1 MRINHIKSKNQCIF
15 IHFWPFFT
23 RFGLYFLFPGPRWL
37 IYNNLPIWR
46 IYLFHFLTFDK
57 CGWDIYP
64 DPQPHI
70 SAYAHHP
77 SETVLFATAWPSL
90 IWIYLKRDISKNI
103 AYMYGFL
110 GKSWFVRF
118 GNLGIPVVHDPPW
131 YQKRLIVLCK
141 FSARAIAFTPWGMTF
156 HYDDQ

>member
-15 IHFWPFFT
+15 IHFWPFLPVLAFIFNSLDPDGSYT
-23 RFGLYFLFPGPRWL
+23 T
-37 IYNNLPIWR
+37 IYQFEEYIS
-46 IYLFHFLTFDK
+46 ISFDK

-70 SAYAHHP
+70 SEYAHHP
-77 SETVLFATAWPSL
+77 SAWPSL

-110 GKSWFVRF
+110 GKSWFVCF
-118 GNLGIPVVHDPPW
+118 GNLWIPVVHDPPW

-141 FSARAIAFTPWGMTF
+141 FSARAIAFTSWGMTF
-156 HYDDQ
+156 HLDDHNTNDEC